1 MEGGVAHTE
10 SWVLCKPRITLQEC
24 LSLLEISIASCR
36 NQSLTGCRATKGI
49 AHPNNSP
56 PLLEQLPC
64 CLSTTC
70 SCTCFGYP
78 WQMPSSSTNAGM
90 KRKMKTRMLRMGG
103 GSASCFCI
111 VGQLALHSLWYHL
124 FMEMGN
130 YAAHCQDP
138 NPSPCRRLWSK
149 LNCSISSCFQESLP
163 QQLIPQRVSSCWLR
177 SAEANKQARAPNW
190 NRKRGY
196 KSELYS
202 KKTGKWMGGW
212 GVPAIYLP
220 TDRATAASKVVVVV
234 YLRNGN
240 ERNCLWKPKTP
251 PK

>member
-10 SWVLCKPRITLQEC
+10 SRVLCKPWITRQEC
-24 LSLLEISIASCR
+24 LSLLEISITSCR
-36 NQSLTGCRATKGI
+36 NQSLARGRATKGI

-56 PLLEQLPC
+56 PLLEHLAC

-111 VGQLALHSLWYHL
+111 VGQLALHSLCYHL

-130 YAAHCQDP
+130 YATHCQIP
-138 NPSPCRRLWSK
+138 NPSPCRRL
-149 LNCSISSCFQESLP
+149 
-163 QQLIPQRVSSCWLR
+163 
-177 SAEANKQARAPNW
+177 
-190 NRKRGY
+190 
-196 KSELYS
+196 
-202 KKTGKWMGGW
+202 
-212 GVPAIYLP
+212 
-220 TDRATAASKVVVVV
+220 
-234 YLRNGN
+234 
-240 ERNCLWKPKTP
+240 
-251 PK
+251 